1 MATLLVIED
10 EEILAKNV
18 RRALQKL
25 EHVVHLAA
33 SGAEGEQ
40 LFADLCPDL
49 TLLDLRLP
57 DASGLEVLERLRARH
72 PGANVIMM
80 TAYATVEDAVKAIK
94 LGARDY
100 LQKPLHMEDL
110 RHTVS
115 RALEESRLKQEVHY
129 YRSRESRGSSLDAIA
144 GDCAGIREL
153 RARVK
158 RLCELPA
165 GASAPTVLITG
176 ETGTGKGLV
185 ARVLHYNG
193 SRAERPFI
201 EVNCAAIPESLVES
215 ELFGHERG
223 AFTDARTSRTGLFQ
237 AADRGTLFLDEIGCI
252 PPPIQVKILK
262 ALEEKSVRPIGGRAE
277 RSVDIQVVAA
287 TNSDLEKMVR
297 DGSFRE
303 DLYFRLRV
311 ATLAVP
317 PLRERG
323 DDILTLAERFLR
335 ELTASYRL
343 PFRGLS
349 QDARTALL
357 RYRWPGNVRELRNT
371 LDRALLFGE
380 GSNVDAASLGLP
392 ADRASALPVSPVYAE
407 SGAPG
412 RIEIQIPDQG
422 LSFDEVE
429 RGLLES
435 ALRKAGGNQ
444 SQAAR
449 LLGMSRDTLRYRL
462 EKFGIDAGGFSP
474 KPSVGMGCE

>member
-10 EEILAKNV
+10 EEVLAKNV

-25 EHVVHLAA
+25 DHAVHLAA
-33 SGAEGEQ
+33 TAADGERLYAE
-40 LFADLCPDL
+40 LSPDL

-72 PGANVIMM
+72 GSANVIMM

-110 RHTVS
+110 RHAVG
-115 RALEESRLKQEVHY
+115 RALEENQLRQEVQY
-129 YRSRESRGSSLDAIA
+129 YRGRESRGSSLDAIV
-144 GDCAGIREL
+144 GESPGLREL
-153 RARVK
+153 RVRVR

-165 GASAPTVLITG
+165 GASAPTVLLTG

-193 SRAERPFI
+193 SRADRPFI
-201 EVNCAAIPESLVES
+201 EVNCAAIPENLVES
-215 ELFGHERG
+215 ELFGYERG
-223 AFTDARTSRTGLFQ
+223 AFTDARTARTGLFQ
-237 AADRGTLFLDEIGCI
+237 AADKGTLFLDEIGCV
-252 PPPIQVKILK
+252 PLAIQVKILK
-262 ALEEKSVRPIGGRAE
+262 ALEEKTVRPLGGRAE
-277 RSVDIQVVAA
+277 RAVDIQVVAA
-287 TNSDLEKMVR
+287 TNADLEKMVR
-297 DGSFRE
+297 EGTFRE

-311 ATLAVP
+311 AALAVP

-323 DDILTLAERFLR
+323 QDLLVLAERFIA
-335 ELTASYRL
+335 ELAANYRL
-343 PFRGLS
+343 PPRPLAA
-349 QDARTALL
+349 DAREVMLS
-357 RYRWPGNVRELRNT
+357 YPWPGNVRELRNT

-380 GSNVDAASLGLP
+380 GDAISAAALGLP
-392 ADRASALPVSPVYAE
+392 GSSRAGPARPAAGAGGLP
-407 SGAPG
+407 
-412 RIEIQIPDQG
+412 IDIPDEG

-429 RGLLES
+429 RALLES

-462 EKFGIDAGGFSP
+462 EKFGIDAGGFAE
-474 KPSVGMGCE
+474 GAA